1 MREKS
6 PYECCRCGYST
17 LRKSCMRHHLY
28 SLVKPCPSIKNDI
41 DLTDDIK
48 QHILTNR
55 IYHTNVQSY
64 STINQVI
71 INNNNTVINYIARMD
86 TVNKINKYIEHT
98 GIQMID
104 FEQSIEDKF
113 DEKAKKLENN
123 AYRHGFSMSENDFL
137 EIIDEISNVHS
148 KIEEFN
154 IVYDHKWQKL
164 KVYESGLWEELLITS
179 GLKKI
184 VEMVKA
190 YYFNVYECYLIRNMM
205 SRNVALSK
213 KQEYKEFLQV
223 YYKFLVAFHILPYVK
238 KQHDNAILYNE
249 DDDRREEGRNVFT
262 IEEEFLP
269 LYNKIAKSITIGE
282 SNALKRSVL
291 EIIKRNSLRNVE
303 DMNKKLLDLINM
315 DPDFKADLIPF

>member
-1 MREKS
+1 
-6 PYECCRCGYST
+6 
-17 LRKSCMRHHLY
+17 
-28 SLVKPCPSIKNDI
+28 
-41 DLTDDIK
+41 
-48 QHILTNR
+48 
-55 IYHTNVQSY
+55 
-64 STINQVI
+64 
-71 INNNNTVINYIARMD
+71 MD
-86 TVNKINKYIEHT
+86 TVNKINKYIEHI
-98 GIQMID
+98 GIPMID

-113 DEKAKKLENN
+113 DAKAKKLENN

-190 YYFNVYECYLIRNMM
+190 YYFNAYECYLIRNMM
-205 SRNVALSK
+205 SSSVAISK

-223 YYKFLVAFHILPYVK
+223 YYKFLVAFHILPYEK
-238 KQHDNAILYNE
+238 RQHDNAILYNE

-303 DMNKKLLDLINM
+303 DMNNKLLDLINI
-315 DPDFKADLIPF
+315 DPDFKSVLIPL